1 MPNETDQKMME
12 ILRILADR
20 EDVLGAKTIAEELKR
35 KGYNLGERAVRYHM
49 RILDEKEFTERIGY
63 AGRKITSKGFNELK
77 KGLIYDQVDFIF
89 SKFEGMIYQTT
100 LDPVSAQGKVVVN
113 TSSFNSDPEAMEIIK
128 EIFQSGLSVSPL
140 VKISE
145 KINEKTL
152 EKELLMKT
160 ICGTTIDGML
170 LNEGI
175 PVMPQYGGIVNVE
188 DYIPTHFTELIAYQ
202 KTSMTPLEAFTD
214 REMTSVLK
222 VVREGEGV
230 IPANFR
236 IIPGNSKEKA
246 EKMFQ
251 KLENIGISGLIKI
264 GENGE
269 SVLGVPVEDDMI
281 GIAIIGGIAPLCA
294 AKEAGFSINIKLAEN
309 LMNYNELKPIN
320 NSTNIL
326 KESGPENG
334 QKVKFLL
341 SKAWNLIQKVD
352 FDPKTKKGNMIANIS
367 FVSKEDLDEAL
378 EIMAE
383 IVKIRPE
390 YCTSPFYKIVSH
402 KDDKNKIGI
411 ATVCSLTIDGILIK
425 NGIMSTPKYGG
436 VLEIE
441 DKGPRFVELTA
452 YSGSSL
458 DPHEIYISKNMTSVN
473 EALNG
478 YGRLLAS
485 LKEIP
490 YLARPYAMEIL
501 SDIEDS
507 GLSVLKIGKPSELVY
522 NAKVERYRAGIVTP
536 GGLNPLA
543 AVKEQGI
550 NVEPKAVETLV
561 KLSEL
566 EKII

>member
-20 EDVLGAKTIAEELKR
+20 EDILGAKTIAEELKR

-113 TSSFNSDPEAMEIIK
+113 TSSFINNPEAMGIIK

-222 VVREGEGV
+222 VVREGDGV

-236 IIPGNSKEKA
+236 IIPGNSKERA

-264 GENGE
+264 GDNPE
-269 SVLGVPVEDDMI
+269 S
-281 GIAIIGGIAPLCA
+281 
-294 AKEAGFSINIKLAEN
+294 SI
-309 LMNYNELKPIN
+309 
-320 NSTNIL
+320 S
-326 KESGPENG
+326 
-334 QKVKFLL
+334 
-341 SKAWNLIQKVD
+341 D
-352 FDPKTKKGNMIANIS
+352 NIS
-367 FVSKEDLDEAL
+367 
-378 EIMAE
+378 
-383 IVKIRPE
+383 
-390 YCTSPFYKIVSH
+390 
-402 KDDKNKIGI
+402 I
-411 ATVCSLTIDGILIK
+411 A
-425 NGIMSTPKYGG
+425 YG
-436 VLEIE
+436 
-441 DKGPRFVELTA
+441 
-452 YSGSSL
+452 
-458 DPHEIYISKNMTSVN
+458 
-473 EALNG
+473 
-478 YGRLLAS
+478 
-485 LKEIP
+485 
-490 YLARPYAMEIL
+490 LAR
-501 SDIEDS
+501 
-507 GLSVLKIGKPSELVY
+507 
-522 NAKVERYRAGIVTP
+522 
-536 GGLNPLA
+536 
-543 AVKEQGI
+543 
-550 NVEPKAVETLV
+550 
-561 KLSEL
+561 
-566 EKII
+566 